1 MFELLGDKP
10 ELAAAEAK
18 TVLRIET
25 SLANGSMTRVER
37 RDPKA
42 LDHKMT
48 IAELEKLSPAFHWQ
62 VYFTKVGMPSI
73 ASLNVSVPTFIKTMN
88 ETHRKG
94 KPGRLEDLPALA
106 SGARQCSPSLFRLP
120 Q

>member
-1 MFELLGDKP
+1 
-10 ELAAAEAK
+10 
-18 TVLRIET
+18 
-25 SLANGSMTRVER
+25 MTRVER

-48 IAELEKLSPAFHWQ
+48 IAELEKLSPAFRWQ

-73 ASLNVSVPTFIKTMN
+73 ASLNVSVPAFIKTMN
-88 ETHRKG
+88 EAIEKESLAG
-94 KPGRLEDLPALA
+94 LENLPTLA
-106 SGARQCSPSLFRLP
+106 SGARQCSPSVLRIP